1 MFGKKSYYITTVLTV
16 TDRLEYL
23 QSQLESIKNQTVS
36 SEIFIHWNND
46 TEYELEYPSVIYR
59 NQHKSTPL
67 YSRFINSINITTP
80 YVFIC
85 DDDILP
91 GKKYLEKCL
100 EFSKNKDVCIVSC
113 GMNFNEGETKYNV
126 NKRIRQS
133 EFLKVPTQVNMGGQG
148 YFLKTELLRK
158 YCNYKTHSTLSGED
172 IHLGFVCYKENIPIY
187 VLDKDENDKD
197 TWQDLTLGE
206 RGNDEKAQWKYPTHK
221 PVRDEL
227 MGIYTSLGWEFNIKK
242 SLM

>member
-85 DDDILP
+85 DDDTLP

-197 TWQDLTLGE
+197 TWQDLTLGK
-206 RGNDEKAQWKYPTHK
+206 RGDDEKAQWKYPTHK
-221 PVRDEL
+221 PVRDKL
-227 MGIYTSLGWEFNIKK
+227 MEIYTSMGWQFKK
-242 SLM
+242 SLV

>member
-23 QSQLESIKNQTVS
+23 QSQLQSIKNQTVS

-85 DDDILP
+85 DDDTLP

>member
-1 MFGKKSYYITTVLTV
+1 MNLVTTILTV

-23 QSQLESIKNQTVS
+23 DSQLESINNQTIKSDIIV
-36 SEIFIHWNND
+36 HWNTD
-46 TEYELEYPSVIYR
+46 SEYNLEYPSFIYH
-59 NQHKSTPL
+59 NQHKSAPL
-67 YSRFINSINITTP
+67 YSRFINSLNITTP

-91 GKKYLEKCL
+91 GKRYLEKCL

-113 GMNFNEGETKYNV
+113 GMDFNEGETKYNV
-126 NKRIRQS
+126 SRRIGQNT
-133 EFLKVPTQVNMGGQG
+133 FLKTPTKVNMGGQG
-148 YFLKTELLRK
+148 YFFKTELIRK
-158 YCNYKTHSTLSGED
+158 YCNYKIHSTLSGED

-206 RGNDEKAQWKYPTHK
+206 RGDDEKAQWKYPTHK
-221 PVRDEL
+221 PVRDKL
-227 MGIYTSLGWEFNIKK
+227 MGIYTSLGWEFKK
-242 SLM
+242 SLV

>member
-85 DDDILP
+85 DDDTLP